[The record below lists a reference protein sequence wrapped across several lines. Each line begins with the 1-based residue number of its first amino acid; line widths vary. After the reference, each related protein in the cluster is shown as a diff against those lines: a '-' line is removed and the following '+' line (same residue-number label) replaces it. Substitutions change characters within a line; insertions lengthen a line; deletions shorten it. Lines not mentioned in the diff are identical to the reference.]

1 MLKGPKGL
9 KGRKG
14 RQESLPAEPSAAE
27 RGRQESGLVPLA
39 QDRPDLPNIVSGAL
53 DLAQNRQPA
62 LDEQLDVYSKISA
75 HPLHQRH
82 PAIEKVS
89 GSLHLKTH
97 QLNESR
103 REASVFQVGV
113 GITEMP
119 LVFLGQINTINVK
132 ITGHVLPKIS
142 ELKGRA
148 NGVR

>member
-1 MLKGPKGL
+1 MLRKKRTKRTKGTK
-9 KGRKG
+9 RK
-14 RQESLPAEPSAAE
+14 QESLPPEPSTTE
-27 RGRQESGLVPLA
+27 RGRQESGFIPLA
-39 QDRPDLPNIVSGAL
+39 QNRPGLPNIVSDAL
-53 DLAQNRQPA
+53 DLAQDGQPA
-62 LDEQLDVYSKISA
+62 LSEKLDVYSKIRA

-82 PAIEKVS
+82 PALEKVS

-119 LVFLGQINTINVK
+119 PVFLGQINTINVK

-142 ELKGRA
+142 ELKG
-148 NGVR
+148 G